1 MEKEKEKRKKE
12 NKKGDS
18 VITREEKSK

>member
-1 MEKEKEKRKKE
+1 MEKGEEKRKKE

-18 VITREEKSK
+18 VITREEESK

>member
-1 MEKEKEKRKKE
+1 MEKEKEERKKE